1 MRNITTFLK
10 LSVKLSIICC
20 AFTTVAQAQN
30 LGRFAGG
37 RSEGLSRASV
47 TFRDAWSAQNNIAG
61 SGFLEDIQIGLSH
74 QNRFLVQ
81 EFALSHTALTV
92 PTKVGSF
99 SATASYF
106 GFDLYNETTVGIGF
120 ARTFGKRFSAGLKA
134 QYHSNFAQEAT
145 TQNQFFTL
153 GFGVLAIPFDRLRIG
168 LNVYNL
174 NGATIGDAVYETLP
188 TELDFGAAF
197 DINPD
202 LAILAEVNKA
212 IGTPETFAAAFEYK
226 LLEQIILRTGI
237 RFPEVSN
244 SFGLGMRFG
253 NFQADAS
260 YSYAAVLGSN
270 ANLSLQYVF

>member
-10 LSVKLSIICC
+10 QSIKLSIICF
-20 AFTTVAQAQN
+20 AFTSAVNAQN

-47 TFRDAWSAQNNIAG
+47 TLHDAWSAQNNIAG
-61 SGFLEDIQIGLSH
+61 SAFLQDIQIGLSH

-81 EFALSHTALTV
+81 EFALSHTTLTI

-134 QYHSNFAQEAT
+134 QYHSNFTQEAT
-145 TQNQFFTL
+145 AQNQFFTL
-153 GFGVLAIPFDRLRIG
+153 GIGLLAIPFDRLRIG
-168 LNVYNL
+168 LNMYNL
-174 NGATIGDAVYETLP
+174 NGANVGNEVFETLP
-188 TELDFGAAF
+188 TELDLGAAF
-197 DINPD
+197 DINSD
-202 LAILAEVNKA
+202 LVILAEVNKA
-212 IGTPETFAAAFEYK
+212 IGTSETFAAAFEYK
-226 LLEQIILRTGI
+226 LIEQITLRTGV

-253 NFQADAS
+253 SFSADAS
-260 YSYAAVLGSN
+260 YSYAAILGSN
-270 ANLSLQYVF
+270 ANLSLQYAF